1 MKMIEIFCGQKN
13 GYSRSITLRNRL
25 IPIGKTEENI
35 EKLQLLDNDIKRSKA
50 YVEVKTMIDDFHRA
64 FIEEV
69 LSKAKLEWGPLYD
82 LFDLF
87 QNEKDKQ
94 KKSKIKKE
102 LETIQGV
109 MRKQIVKKFK
119 DDDRFDKL
127 FKKELLTEFV
137 PTVIKADESG
147 TISDKRAALDVFKGF
162 ATYFTGFHQ
171 NRQNMYSEEAKA
183 TAISNRIVNEN
194 FPKFYA
200 NVKVFE
206 CLQKEY
212 PAIIT
217 EAEEALSEILND
229 KKLAD
234 IFSADGFNSVLSQ
247 SGIDFYNTIIGGIA
261 GEAGTQKLQGV
272 NEKIN
277 LARQQLP
284 TEEKNKLKRKMS
296 VLYKQ
301 ILSDRSTAS
310 FIPIGF
316 ESSDE
321 VYESVKQ
328 FKEQS
333 LNNVISAAKELFEKS
348 DYDLSQI
355 YVPAKEVTDFSLKLF
370 GNWSILHDGLFLIEK
385 DNAKKSFTEKQ
396 IENLRKEIAKTDCS
410 LADLQNAY
418 ERWAKENDVKA
429 EKTVKNYFKIAEL
442 RVDEKSREK
451 TSVEILN
458 KIESAFEKIDFEKLD
473 NLIKEKETAAP
484 IKDFLDEVQN
494 LYHYLKLV
502 DYRGE
507 EQKDTD
513 FYSRYDE
520 MLQALS
526 EIVPLYNKVRNFVT
540 KKPNEVKKVKL
551 NFDCP
556 TLASGWDLNKES
568 SNDAILLRK
577 DGNYYLGIF
586 NSKDKPKFENCST
599 DGECYEKMIYK
610 LLPGPNKMLPKV
622 FFSTKG
628 QETYLPPKEI
638 LLGYEEGKHKKGD
651 NFDKAFM
658 YKLIDWF
665 KTAINQHEDWKN
677 FNFKFSQTESYED
690 SSGFYKEVESQGYKI
705 TFKEVSESYINS
717 LVDSGKLFLFQIY
730 NKDYSTGN
738 DGGNG
743 STGKKNLHTLY
754 WENLF
759 SEENL
764 RDVCLK
770 LNGEAELFWRDAN
783 PDVKAVC
790 HKKGSV
796 LVNRTTADGETI
808 PEEIYQEIYKF
819 KNPDKQEKNFKLSD
833 TAKKLL
839 DSGKIVCKE
848 AKFDITKDRHFTQ
861 KTYLFH
867 CPITM
872 NFKAPEITG
881 KKFNEK
887 VQQALKNNPDV
898 KIIGLDRG
906 ERHLIYLSLINQ
918 KGEIELQKTLN
929 LVEQVRND
937 KTVSVNYQEKLVQKE
952 GERDKARKNWQSIN
966 NIKELKEGY
975 LSNIVHEIAE
985 LMVKNNAIVVMEDL
999 NFGFKRG
1006 RFAVERQV
1014 YQKFEN
1020 MLIEKLNYLV
1030 FKDKKTTE
1038 PGGVLNAYQLTDKSA
1053 NVSDVGKQRGW
1064 IFYIPAA
1071 YTSKIDPK
1079 TGFANLFYTAGLTNI
1094 EKKKDFFDRFDSIR
1108 YDRKT
1113 DSFVFTFD
1121 YSGFSDN
1128 ADFNKKWEV
1137 YSRGERLVFSKAEKS
1152 VVRVNPT
1159 ESLKALFDK
1168 QGINW
1173 SSEDNVIDQIQAVQA
1188 ERENCAFYDGLYR
1201 SFTAI
1206 LQMRN
1211 SVPNSSKEEDDYLIS
1226 PVMAEDGSFY
1236 DSREEAEK
1244 GKTPDGKWIS
1254 KLPVDADANGAYH
1267 IALKGLY
1274 LLQNNFNLN
1283 EKGYIENISNA
1294 DWFKFVQEKKYAK

>member
-1 MKMIEIFCGQKN
+1 MKSIEIFCGQSN

-25 IPIGKTEENI
+25 IPVGKTEEII
-35 EKLQLLDNDIKRSKA
+35 EKLNLLDNDKMRSKA
-50 YVEVKTMIDDFHRA
+50 YVEVKAMIDDFHRS
-64 FIEEV
+64 FIEDV
-69 LSKAKLEWGPLYD
+69 LSKVKFEWGPLFD
-82 LFDLF
+82 QFDLF

-94 KKSKIKKE
+94 KKNKIKKE
-102 LETIQGV
+102 LETLQGV

-119 DDDRFDKL
+119 DDDRFAKL

-147 TISDKRAALDVFKGF
+147 TISDKQTALDVFKGF

-171 NRQNMYSEEAKA
+171 NRQNMYGEEAQS

-200 NVKVFE
+200 NVKFFEYLQEKFPEIISQTEQSLSVF
-206 CLQKEY
+206 LKG
-212 PAIIT
+212 
-217 EAEEALSEILND
+217 

-234 IFSADGFNSVLSQ
+234 IFCAEGFNAVLSQ
-247 SGIDFYNTIIGGIA
+247 SGIDFYNTIIGGVA
-261 GEAGTQKLQGV
+261 GEAGTQKLQGL

-284 TEEKNKLKRKMS
+284 VEEKSKLKRKMT

-310 FIPIGF
+310 FIPVGF

-328 FKEQS
+328 FKEES
-333 LNNVISAAKELFEKS
+333 LNKILSEIKTLFEKS
-348 DYDLSQI
+348 DYELSQI
-355 YVPAKEVTDFSLKLF
+355 YVPTKEVTEFSLKLF

-385 DNAKKSFTEKQ
+385 DNAKKSLTEKQ
-396 IENLRKEIAKTDCS
+396 IDILRKDIAKRDCS
-410 LADLQNAY
+410 LMDLQSAY
-418 ERWAKENDVKA
+418 ERWAKENDVIV
-429 EKTVKNYFKIAEL
+429 EKTVKNYFKIAEI
-442 RVDEKSREK
+442 RSDEKSKEK
-451 TSVEILN
+451 ASVEIL
-458 KIESAFEKIDFEKLD
+458 KELESAFDKIDFEKRE
-473 NLIKEKETAAP
+473 NLIKEKESATP
-484 IKDFLDEVQN
+484 IKEFLDEVQN

-513 FYSRYDE
+513 FYSKYDE
-520 MLQALS
+520 ILQTLS

-568 SNDAILLRK
+568 SNDAIILRK
-577 DGNYYLGIF
+577 NGKYYLGIF

-599 DGECYEKMIYK
+599 EGECYEKMIYK

-628 QETYLPPKEI
+628 QETFLPPKDI

-651 NFDKAFM
+651 NFDKNFM

-665 KTAINQHEDWKN
+665 KYSINQHEDWKK
-677 FNFKFSQTESYED
+677 FDFKFSPTETYED
-690 SSGFYKEVESQGYKI
+690 LSGFYKEVEAQGYKI
-705 TFKEVSESYINS
+705 TFQKVAESYINS
-717 LVDSGKLFLFQIY
+717 LVDLGKLFLFQIY
-730 NKDYSTGN
+730 NKDYSTGEG
-738 DGGNG
+738 GGNG
-743 STGKKNLHTLY
+743 STGKKNLHTIY

-764 RDVCLK
+764 RDICLK

-790 HKKGSV
+790 HGKGSV
-796 LVNRTTADGETI
+796 LVNRTTCDGKTI

-819 KNPDKQEKNFKLSD
+819 KNPDKQEKDFKLSD
-833 TAKKLL
+833 AAKELL
-839 DSGKIVCKE
+839 DSGKVVCKE

-881 KKFNEK
+881 RKFNEK
-887 VQQALKNNPDV
+887 VQEVLKNNPDV

-952 GERDKARKNWQSIN
+952 GERDKARKNWQTIS

-975 LSNIVHEIAE
+975 LSNIVHEIAK
-985 LMVKNNAIVVMEDL
+985 LMVENNAIVVMEDL

-1014 YQKFEN
+1014 YQMFEN

-1030 FKDKKTTE
+1030 FKEKKVTE

-1053 NVSDVGKQRGW
+1053 NVSDVGKQCGW

-1094 EKKKDFFDRFDSIR
+1094 EKKKDFFDKFDSIR
-1108 YDRKT
+1108 YDGKT
-1113 DSFVFTFD
+1113 DSFVFSFD
-1121 YSGFSDN
+1121 YSKFGDN
-1128 ADFNKKWEV
+1128 ADFKKKWEV

-1159 ESLKALFDK
+1159 ENLKGLFDK

-1173 SSEDNVIDQIQAVQA
+1173 NSEDNFIDQIQAVQA

-1244 GKTPDGKWIS
+1244 GKTADGKWIS

-1274 LLQNNFNLN
+1274 LLKNNFNLN
-1283 EKGYIENISNA
+1283 DKGYIENISNS
-1294 DWFKFVQEKKYAK
+1294 DWFKFAQEKDYAK